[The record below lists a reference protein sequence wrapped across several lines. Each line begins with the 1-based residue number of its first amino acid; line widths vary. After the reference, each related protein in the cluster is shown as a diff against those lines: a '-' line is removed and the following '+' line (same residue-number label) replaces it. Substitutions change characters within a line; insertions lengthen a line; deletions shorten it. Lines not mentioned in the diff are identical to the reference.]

1 MFGAGWC
8 VDLGGVMVCIPLV
21 NTIATIRLS
30 MENRL
35 WKLSIP
41 KSNSKGF
48 ALTAWPFLFEVSRY
62 FRGKGINSYS

>member
-8 VDLGGVMVCIPLV
+8 VDLGGVMVCMTSGV

-41 KSNSKGF
+41 KSKGF
-48 ALTAWPFLFEVSRY
+48 ALTAWPFLFDVSRY
-62 FRGKGINSYS
+62 CRGTGINSYS